1 MPTNSSLTNTWF
13 KNKSMLTS
21 CKSVCK
27 TGLVCLVTVTMIG
40 LGLLTLTDNYLVVS
54 AFSDSRQQTI
64 IQPQTAKQM
73 ALEMTANQN
82 YLDGQIIVQTKSET
96 NLKTIQQK
104 LQLAEVSL
112 IKSENGYNTYLIA
125 LSQPADLRST
135 LESLLQE
142 PAITLAQPIYNYQT
156 LQADSSYI
164 PDDPLFNTQWQL
176 DTPAPGI
183 NMPQAWSLFGNHK
196 NLPDCNNGNCGGSSE
211 VKIAIID
218 TGINTTVSDF
228 TGANWAPQTDWRS
241 YYWANQPSD
250 CTNNGHNVESDWPIV
265 GVICVANGSQ
275 TDQHGHGTSVASV
288 LAMQHNTIGG
298 AGIVPKVQILPI
310 ELRDCQRNTQGEC
323 INGYSALNTF
333 TIERAIDYARSKGV
347 KIINLSLG
355 SDSPDAYVRQ
365 AIDRFN
371 QEGGIV
377 VAAAGNGATNGNPKY
392 YPAYE
397 ENTIAVGAITRS
409 GTRASYSTFHD
420 RIDLVA
426 PVDGNTSTEHVLV
439 QNQEG
444 NFVRRVGTS
453 FAAPQVVG
461 VIALMV
467 SINPEITFF
476 DLKYN
481 FLPNGKMTVDIGPNG
496 KDNETG
502 YGRLDA
508 FKAVQSAIEVT
519 NVTCFSDVWF
529 NHPFNETICALKR
542 DQIVRGYPDKTY
554 KPNNS
559 VTRGEMS
566 AFIKRA
572 TNLPT
577 NTSCSPFPDVPNG
590 APFFEEI
597 TTLRCQGIVQGYP
610 QSNGTFLYRPNN
622 FVTRGEMSKFIK
634 LAFNIP
640 TNTTCGNFPDVP
652 PGAPFYEEITSL
664 KCANIIRGY
673 PEPDG
678 SRTYRLQNY
687 VSRGEMSVF
696 IDKARKY
703 PNI

>member
-1 MPTNSSLTNTWF
+1 MLTNNSPTNTWF
-13 KNKSMLTS
+13 KHKSVLTS
-21 CKSVCK
+21 YKSVCK
-27 TGLVCLVTVTMIG
+27 VGLAYLATFTIVG
-40 LGLLTLTDNYLVVS
+40 LGLLTLTNNYLLVS
-54 AFSDSRQQTI
+54 AFSEPHQRTI
-64 IQPQTAKQM
+64 IKPQTAKQM
-73 ALEMTANQN
+73 ALEMTAKNN
-82 YLDGQIIVQTKSET
+82 YLDNQIIVQTKSET
-96 NLKTIQQK
+96 NIKAIQEK
-104 LQLAEVSL
+104 LHLAEISL
-112 IKSENGYNTYLIA
+112 IKTENNHNTYLIT
-125 LSQPADLRST
+125 LSQGTDLKST
-135 LESLLQE
+135 LESLLKE
-142 PAITLAQPIYNYQT
+142 SSITLAQPIYSYQT

-176 DTPAPGI
+176 DTPTPGI
-183 NMPQAWSLFGNHK
+183 NMPQAWSRFGSHK
-196 NLPDCNNGNCGGSSE
+196 NLPNCNSGNCGGSNE
-211 VKIAIID
+211 VKVAIID
-218 TGINTTVSDF
+218 TGVNTTVSDLV
-228 TGANWAPQTDWRS
+228 GANWAPQTDWRS
-241 YYWANQPSD
+241 YYWANQASD
-250 CTNNGHNVESDWPIV
+250 CTNNGHSVESDWPIT
-265 GVICVANGSQ
+265 GVICVANGNQ
-275 TDQHGHGTSVASV
+275 TDQNGHGTSVASV
-288 LAMQHNTIGG
+288 LAMQHNNIGG

-310 ELRDCQRNTQGEC
+310 ELRDCQRNSQGQC
-323 INGYSALNTF
+323 TNGYSALNTF
-333 TIERAIDYARSKGV
+333 TIEKAIDYARSKGI

-355 SDSPDAYVRQ
+355 SDSPDAYVKQ

-397 ENTIAVGAITRS
+397 ENTIAVGAINRN
-409 GTRASYSTFHD
+409 GARAGYSTFHD

-453 FAAPQVVG
+453 FATPQVVG

-476 DLKYN
+476 DIKYN
-481 FLPNGKMTVDIGPNG
+481 FLPNGKITVDIGPNG
-496 KDNETG
+496 KDDETG

-542 DQIVRGYPDKTY
+542 DQIVRGYADKTY

-577 NTSCSPFPDVPNG
+577 NTSCSPFPDVLSG

-610 QSNGTFLYRPNN
+610 QSGGTFLYKPNN
-622 FVTRGEMSKFIK
+622 FVTREEMSKFIK

-640 TNTTCGNFPDVP
+640 TNTTCGDFPDVP
-652 PGAPFYEEITSL
+652 VGAPFYEEITSL

-678 SRTYRLQNY
+678 SRTYRPRNN

-703 PNI
+703 PNL

>member
-1 MPTNSSLTNTWF
+1 MLTNNFVLINIPAKTQLFLKQTQKTQFLIKTILLVSIASLFSWGSYNLWISWPQTQLSQSQVAKALAAYMTT
-13 KNKSMLTS
+13 KN
-21 CKSVCK
+21 
-27 TGLVCLVTVTMIG
+27 
-40 LGLLTLTDNYLVVS
+40 NYLPNQLLIQ
-54 AFSDSRQQTI
+54 AQTGTSLEAI
-64 IQPQTAKQM
+64 KQ
-73 ALEMTANQN
+73 NHQ
-82 YLDGQIIVQTKSET
+82 LDAVY
-96 NLKTIQQK
+96 
-104 LQLAEVSL
+104 L
-112 IKSENGYNTYLIA
+112 IKQADGYNTYLGVV
-125 LSQPADLRST
+125 QPPAKLKPK
-135 LESLLQE
+135 LETLLQD
-142 PAITLAQPIYNYQT
+142 PAIILAQPIYEYQT
-156 LQADSSYI
+156 FQSTGSYI
-164 PDDPLFNTQWQL
+164 PTDPLFSTQWQL

-183 NMPQAWSLFGNHK
+183 NLPQAWSRFGSHQ

-218 TGINTTVSDF
+218 TGVNTTVSDLV
-228 TGANWAPQTDWRS
+228 GANWAPQTDWRS
-241 YYWANQPSD
+241 YYWASQASV
-250 CTNNGHNVESDWPIV
+250 CTSNGHSVESDWPIT

-275 TDQHGHGTSVASV
+275 TDQNGHGTSVASI
-288 LAMQHNTIGG
+288 LAMQHNTLGG

-310 ELRDCQRNTQGEC
+310 ELKDCQRNSQGQC
-323 INGYSALNTF
+323 TNGYSALNTF
-333 TIERAIDYARSKGV
+333 TVEKAIDYAISKGV

-355 SDSPDAYVRQ
+355 SDSPDPYLNQ

-371 QEGGIV
+371 QSGGIL
-377 VAAAGNGATNGNPKY
+377 VAAAGNGGANGNPKY
-392 YPAYE
+392 YPAYS
-397 ENTIAVGAITRS
+397 ENTIAVGAINRD

-426 PVDGNTSTEHVLV
+426 PVDGYTNAEHMLV
-439 QNQEG
+439 QDHEG

-461 VIALMV
+461 VLALMV

-476 DLKYN
+476 DIKYN
-481 FLPNGKMTVDIGPNG
+481 FLPNGKMTVDLGPIG

-508 FKAVQSAIEVT
+508 LKAVQSAIEVN

-554 KPNNS
+554 KPDNS

-577 NTSCSPFPDVPNG
+577 NTTCAAFPDVLNG

-610 QSNGTFLYRPNN
+610 QNNGTFLYRPNN
-622 FVTRGEMSKFIK
+622 FVTREEMSKFIK

-640 TNTTCGNFPDVP
+640 TNTACGDFPDVP

-673 PEPDG
+673 PEPNG
-678 SRTYRLQNY
+678 SRTYRPRNN

-703 PNI
+703 PNV

>member
-1 MPTNSSLTNTWF
+1 MLVKSSLVDTLSTIR
-13 KNKSMLTS
+13 KASHSLKL
-21 CKSVCK
+21 CK
-27 TGLVCLVTVTMIG
+27 TGLVCLTSFSIIG
-40 LGLLTLTDNYLVVS
+40 LGLLTLANNYLAVS
-54 AFSDSRQQTI
+54 AAQGDLKAITRVQM
-64 IQPQTAKQM
+64 ARQM
-73 ALEMTANQN
+73 ALEMTANNN
-82 YLDGQIIVQTKSET
+82 YLDKQIIIQTKPET
-96 NLKTIQQK
+96 RVEAIQQK
-104 LQLAEVSL
+104 LHLAEVALVKTES
-112 IKSENGYNTYLIA
+112 NYNTYLVT
-125 LSQPADLRST
+125 LPQPTKLRPT
-135 LESLLQE
+135 LEVLLQE
-142 PAITLAQPIYNYQT
+142 PSVTLAQPIYQYHTFQN
-156 LQADSSYI
+156 SGHI
-164 PDDPLFNTQWQL
+164 PNDPLFNTQWQF

-183 NMPQAWSLFGNHK
+183 NLPQAWSLYGTHK
-196 NLPDCNNGNCGGSSE
+196 NLPNCNDGNCGGSSE
-211 VKIAIID
+211 VKIAVID
-218 TGINTTVSDF
+218 TGINTTVSDLA
-228 TGANWAPQTDWRS
+228 GANWAPQADWRS
-241 YYWANQPSD
+241 YYWANQQSD
-250 CTNNGHNVESDWPIV
+250 CTNNGHNVESDWPIS
-265 GVICVANGSQ
+265 GVICVANGNQ
-275 TDQHGHGTSVASV
+275 ADQHGHGTSVASV

-310 ELRDCQRNTQGEC
+310 ELRDCQRDAQGQC

-355 SDSPDAYVRQ
+355 SDSPDAYVKQ

-377 VAAAGNGATNGNPKY
+377 VAAAGNGALDGNPKF

-397 ENTIAVGAITRS
+397 DNTIAVGAITRS
-409 GTRASYSTFHD
+409 NSRASYSTYHD
-420 RIDLVA
+420 RIDIAA
-426 PVDGNTSTEHVLV
+426 PVDDLNDTNHVLV
-439 QNQEG
+439 QTHQG
-444 NFVRRVGTS
+444 DFMRRLGTS

-481 FLPNGKMTVDIGPNG
+481 FLPNGKMTVDIGPSG

-542 DQIVRGYPDKTY
+542 DQIVRGYSDKTY
-554 KPNNS
+554 RPSNS

-572 TNLPT
+572 TGLPT
-577 NTSCSPFPDVPNG
+577 NTSCQPFPDVTSG

-597 TTLRCQGIVQGYP
+597 TTLKCQGIVQGYP
-610 QSNGTFLYRPNN
+610 QSNGTFLYKPNN
-622 FVTRGEMSKFIK
+622 FVTRGEMAKFIK

-640 TNTTCGNFPDVP
+640 TNTTCGGFPDVP
-652 PGAPFYEEITSL
+652 AGAPFYEEITSL

-673 PEPDG
+673 PEPNG
-678 SRTYRLQNY
+678 SRTYRPQNN